1 MIRII
6 TAAIAIIASS
16 LAAAADEAEV
26 DASIVA
32 AQVRSQG
39 FACSDPVSAVR
50 DEANAKPDQAAY
62 VLTCADASYNVR
74 LIPDMAA
81 EVTPAQ

>member
-1 MIRII
+1 MIRTTI
-6 TAAIAIIASS
+6 AAIAIIASS

-26 DASIVA
+26 DAGIVA
-32 AQVRSQG
+32 DKVRSQG
-39 FACSDPVSAVR
+39 FTCSDPVSAVR
-50 DEANAKPDQAAY
+50 DEANSKPDQAAY

-81 EVTPAQ
+81 EITPAQ

>member
-1 MIRII
+1 MIRTI

-16 LAAAADEAEV
+16 LAAAADEAQV

-32 AQVRSQG
+32 DQVRNQG
-39 FACSDPVSAVR
+39 FSCSDPVSATR
-50 DEANAKPDQAAY
+50 DEANSKPDQAAY

>member
-1 MIRII
+1 MIRTI
-6 TAAIAIIASS
+6 TAAIAIILSS

-26 DASIVA
+26 DAGIVA
-32 AQVRSQG
+32 DQVRSQG

-50 DEANAKPDQAAY
+50 DEANSKPDQAAY
-62 VLTCADASYNVR
+62 VLTCADASYTVR

-81 EVTPAQ
+81 EVTPNQ

>member
-1 MIRII
+1 
-6 TAAIAIIASS
+6 
-16 LAAAADEAEV
+16 
-26 DASIVA
+26 
-32 AQVRSQG
+32 
-39 FACSDPVSAVR
+39 VSAVR
-50 DEANAKPDQAAY
+50 DEANSKPDQAAY